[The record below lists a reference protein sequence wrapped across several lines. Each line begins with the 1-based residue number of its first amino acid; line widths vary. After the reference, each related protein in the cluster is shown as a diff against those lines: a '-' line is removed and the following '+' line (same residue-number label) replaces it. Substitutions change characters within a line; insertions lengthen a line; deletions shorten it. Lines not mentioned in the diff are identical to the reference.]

1 MFARLVFVDLFFFVC
16 FVLFCACFFVFAP
29 SEHEAYVVSYRDTR
43 DRGGKVIYNLLL
55 LGLGITLQYMEAGL
69 SLDLGEVVVVKVR
82 GL

>member
-1 MFARLVFVDLFFFVC
+1 M
-16 FVLFCACFFVFAP
+16 FFVFIVR

-69 SLDLGEVVVVKVR
+69 SLELGEVVVVKVR
-82 GL
+82 LDRSTFGSFSMAPP